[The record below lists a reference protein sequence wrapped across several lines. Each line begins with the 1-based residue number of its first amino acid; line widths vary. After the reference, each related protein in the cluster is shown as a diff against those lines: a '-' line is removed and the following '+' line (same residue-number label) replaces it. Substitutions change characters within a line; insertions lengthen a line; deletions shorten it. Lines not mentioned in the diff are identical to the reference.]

1 MTALEQLPR
10 RLEGV
15 ESQLVQMSTRI
26 DGISVQVD
34 DARRET
40 RVLHEDVLARIR
52 LIGEALAVNS
62 EKIATQDGSFV
73 TLSTRVDTLST
84 RVDALST
91 RVDTLSTR
99 VDKLSNT
106 VDALSTKVDAAR
118 DESKLMFQ
126 QVLERLDAPK
136 TTAKRK
142 RH

>member
-10 RLEGV
+10 RLEAV

-26 DGISVQVD
+26 ERISVQVD

-52 LIGEALAVNS
+52 LVGEALTANS
-62 EKIATQDGSFV
+62 EKIATQDGSIV

-91 RVDTLSTR
+91 
-99 VDKLSNT
+99 K
-106 VDALSTKVDAAR
+106 VDALSTKVDAVSTKVDAAR

-126 QVLERLDAPK
+126 QVLGRLDAPK
-136 TTAKRK
+136 TAAKRK
-142 RH
+142 RR